1 MKSTIAKKTELGD
14 LYQGKEYRSWNNMKN
29 RCNNPKLKEYKN
41 YGGRG
46 ITYDS
51 RWEDFREF
59 FKDMGKRPE
68 GTTLDRIDVDKN
80 YCKENC
86 RWATK
91 EEQQRNQRTHKR
103 ENVGITFDEKHK
115 TCKWQVGITYKNKR
129 YASRF
134 KTFEEAKEWRKRKEQ
149 ELWQK
154 AL

>member
-1 MKSTIAKKTELGD
+1 MKSTIAKKTELGN
-14 LYQGKEYRSWNNMKN
+14 LYQGKEYHSWNSMKN

-46 ITYDS
+46 ITYDT

-68 GTTLDRIDVDKN
+68 GTTLDRIDVDKD

-91 EEQQRNQRTHKR
+91 EEQQRNQRTHHR

-115 TCKWQVGITYKNKR
+115 TCKWQVGISYKNKR

>member
-1 MKSTIAKKTELGD
+1 MKSTIAKKTELGN

-115 TCKWQVGITYKNKR
+115 TCKWQVGISYKNKR